1 MPLCLTEDE
10 IIAGASLLPAFPKV
24 VTDILATIDDDNA
37 TVSGLI
43 ELVESDPVL
52 TARVFS
58 LANSA
63 AKSGNWR
70 KGLRDMHVAISMIG
84 MSRLRQIA
92 ISVSLADFGRETRV
106 TRGFWDHSVA
116 VGVAAQELARLR
128 PLPDSSL
135 VSADYALVAGL
146 LHDIGFLWMAR
157 FYPLEYQMARQAMA
171 QPGGESNIEIERR
184 YFGTDHCQVGRILA
198 MGWGLPS
205 SIIEAISSHH
215 RPNPALGRLVAITH
229 VAEIL
234 VGALGMGMN
243 GHTPFVNLSD
253 AARVAAGLD
262 WKDDLNSLFGRIE
275 ARSNHFGR
283 IFLSMA

>member
-1 MPLCLTEDE
+1 MPLRLSEDE
-10 IIAGASLLPAFPKV
+10 ITERASLLPAFPKV
-24 VTDILATIDDDNA
+24 VTDILATLDDDNA

-58 LANSA
+58 LANRA

-92 ISVSLADFGRETRV
+92 ISVSLADFARETRV
-106 TRGFWDHSVA
+106 TLGYWDHSVA
-116 VGVAAQELARLR
+116 VGIAGQELARLR
-128 PLPDSSL
+128 PLPESSL
-135 VSADYALVAGL
+135 VSVDYALVAGL

-171 QPGGESNIEIERR
+171 QSGESNIEIERR

-198 MGWGLPS
+198 TGWGLPS
-205 SIIEAISSHH
+205 SIIEAISGHH

-234 VGALGMGMN
+234 VAALGMGMN
-243 GHTPFVNLSD
+243 GHQPYVNLSEG
-253 AARVAAGLD
+253 ARIAAGLD
-262 WKDDLNSLFGRIE
+262 WKGDLNSLFGRIE
-275 ARSNHFGR
+275 ARTNHLGR
-283 IFLSMA
+283 IFRSMA